1 MPISPQNLW
10 LLVGVLLILAEFFAP
25 GVIIVFFGVG
35 AILTSIT
42 TWAGLTPGIGSQAA
56 VFAIS
61 SVSLLFGLRRYVKK
75 WFVGDSAN
83 LTGESDDD
91 FTGREARV
99 VGALP
104 GRGGDGLVEIKGTN
118 WKARS
123 EAPIPAGETIIIE
136 RREGLTFYVR
146 TRL

>member
-1 MPISPQNLW
+1 MPSPQNLW
-10 LLVGVLLILAEFFAP
+10 LLAGILLVLGEFVAP
-25 GVIIVFFGVG
+25 GVIIVFFGAG

-42 TWAGLTPGIGSQAA
+42 TWAGLTPDIGSQAA
-56 VFAIS
+56 MFGIS
-61 SVSLLFGLRRYVKK
+61 SATLLFGLRRYVKK

-83 LTGESDDD
+83 LNGESDDD

-123 EAPIPAGETIIIE
+123 ETPIPAGETVIIE
-136 RREGLTFYVR
+136 RRDGLTFYVR